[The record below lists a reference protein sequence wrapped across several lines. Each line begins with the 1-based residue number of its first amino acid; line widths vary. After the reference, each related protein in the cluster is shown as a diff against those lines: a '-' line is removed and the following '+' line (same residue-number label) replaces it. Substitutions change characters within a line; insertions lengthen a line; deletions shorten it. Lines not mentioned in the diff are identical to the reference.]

1 MGACVL
7 ETGNGTV
14 SVLGRCGV
22 HIELLA
28 WLDVLDSVTYYEI
41 LNVDAAAGHDE
52 IKEAFHVF
60 AAAFHP
66 DAHAMSDGHE
76 QRAAH
81 MIFKRGVEA
90 YRVLLDPSSRAT
102 YDAAIDQGEVRP
114 ATLSSMRPPP
124 PPPREDTFREDQV
137 ALSARP
143 FARRAEELAKT
154 GEFGQAK
161 LYLNLALFHDPTSD
175 TLLAFRTF
183 LERMAA
189 EKG

>member
-41 LNVDAAAGHDE
+41 LNVD
-52 IKEAFHVF
+52 